1 VTESRRE
8 GPPSR
13 RRLGILAWLSLV
25 PLGFLWRSMVRA
37 HGGRPRS
44 PKRHF
49 VQGPVPE
56 GLTVDGPALLWREG
70 DTIAAF
76 SRRCPHLGCTV
87 RPSADGKL
95 ACPCHG
101 SRFDARGGLE
111 RGPATTDLTPLRVTR
126 DPEGNGLVID
136 LRS

>member
-1 VTESRRE
+1 MTERPEPR
-8 GPPSR
+8 PSR

-37 HGGRPRS
+37 HGGRPRT
-44 PKRHF
+44 PRRHV
-49 VQGPVPE
+49 VQGPVAE
-56 GLTVDGPALLWREG
+56 GLTVDGPVALWREG
-70 DTIAAF
+70 DTLTAF

-87 RPSADGKL
+87 RPSGSGGL

-101 SRFDARGGLE
+101 SRFDSRGRVE
-111 RGPATTDLTPLRVTR
+111 RGPATGDLAPLRVSADT
-126 DPEGNGLVID
+126 EGNGLVID